1 VSEVTNRAIVL
12 KKRPQ
17 GEIQKGDLVMEERP
31 VRELKEGEVLAKVLW
46 LSLDPYVRPRMNDAK
61 GYMDPIG
68 IDEVIVGE
76 SVARIVESRSPDLK
90 EGDLVTCYSG
100 WQEYVVFP
108 GNADMVYKIE
118 PKDGAEEK
126 VPLQAY
132 LGVAGMPGRTGYCGL
147 MYVGKAKAGETVVV
161 SAASGPV
168 GTVVGQTAKKE
179 GCRAVGVAGGPD
191 KCRFVVE
198 ELGFDACVDYKA
210 GNLDADL
217 KAACPDG
224 IDVYFENVGGAVTRA
239 VAPLLNPGARVPV
252 CGFVS
257 AYNAE
262 DMSSVETPFHI
273 LKALDPVPEHRF
285 FLVTEWQDKH
295 QEITS
300 ILTDRIASG
309 ALKYRE
315 TIAEGLDSAPEA
327 FKGMLEGKNF
337 GKQLIHIA
345 D

>member
-1 VSEVTNRAIVL
+1 MSNYTNRAIIL
-12 KKRPQ
+12 NQRPQ
-17 GEIQKGDLVMEERP
+17 GEIQEGDLVLEERP
-31 VRELKEGEVLAKVLW
+31 VRELEDGEVLAKVLW
-46 LSLDPYVRPRMNDAK
+46 LSLDPYMRPRMNDAK

-68 IDEVIVGE
+68 LGEVIVGE
-76 SVARIVESRSPDLK
+76 SVARIVESRSDNLK
-90 EGDLVTCYSG
+90 VGDLVTCYSG
-100 WQEYVVFP
+100 WQEYAVFP
-108 GNADMVYKIE
+108 GDAEMVYKIDQ
-118 PKDGAEEK
+118 KDN
-126 VPLQAY
+126 VPLQTY

-147 MYVGKAKAGETVVV
+147 MYVGKPKAGETVVV

-179 GCRAVGVAGGPD
+179 GCRAVGVAGGPE
-191 KCRFVVE
+191 KCRYVVE

-210 GNLDADL
+210 ANLEADL

-224 IDVYFENVGGAVTRA
+224 IDIYFENVGGAVTRA
-239 VAPLLNPGARVPV
+239 VAPLLNPGARVPI

-262 DMSSVETPFHI
+262 DMNSVETPFHV

-295 QEITS
+295 QEITN

-309 ALKYRE
+309 ELKYRE
-315 TIAEGLDSAPEA
+315 TIAEGLENAPEA
-327 FKGMLEGKNF
+327 FKGMLKGKNF
-337 GKQLIHIA
+337 GKQLVHIA